1 MSVPTTTKLIFWA
14 DQCHSTTNNTL
25 STIDTYSSVF
35 VNQLT
40 SPTGLGNYSGTT
52 LTLPY
57 TGGYMFEISGWRC
70 GAGSAQTKAIA
81 TRSGSTIYQ
90 RVRTGINVDCSIWLV
105 QYFWHLFQA
114 GDVVTFY
121 KSENNGGTVVG
132 TTTSQNSTSDDN
144 MGMVKIWFIP
154 S

>member
-1 MSVPTTTKLIFWA
+1 
-14 DQCHSTTNNTL
+14 L